1 MIEAVPTRWKPGMP
15 SPNPK
20 GRPKGIVDKR
30 QKLQNSFA
38 DDAPAIAR
46 VVVDKALE
54 GDMQA
59 ANIVLSRVAPALK
72 QVAERVQFNL
82 DPGQPL
88 GDQAQQILVAISE
101 GKVDAETG
109 RTLIACI
116 SSVAS
121 VRAVESLEERIV
133 MLELKAA

>member
-1 MIEAVPTRWKPGMP
+1 MP

-20 GRPKGIVDKR
+20 GRPKGIIDKR

-46 VVVDKALE
+46 VVVEKALE

-72 QVAERVQFNL
+72 QQAERVQFNL
-82 DPGQPL
+82 DPDQPL
-88 GDQAQQILVAISE
+88 ADQAQQILVAISE

-109 RTLIACI
+109 RTLIGCI

-121 VRAVESLEERIV
+121 VRAVESLEERIIL
-133 MLELKAA
+133 LEARALAA